1 MSDPSLSVPPRSVP
15 SLLLKTSGG
24 LPPVRLDP
32 LGRRSLASYAGFSPT
47 ADQLAM
53 VGNAG
58 RLPTPADVGLPPLA
72 TSMVPVASNAS
83 RFQHIEA
90 PILARSFGR
99 PIEKLSWCPRRGEL
113 LFVHPPQ
120 QHSTARGS
128 CPFDDYVRLIV
139 LHELDLVCARPCI
152 PTWAS
157 SQGGHHVDAVAL
169 RRSTVLQL
177 QAWRVVIQPHN
188 QDKRW
193 HFELNIHN
201 ARLRALTGRGGW

>member
-1 MSDPSLSVPPRSVP
+1 MSAPSLSDP

-32 LGRRSLASYAGFSPT
+32 SGRRSLATYAGYTPT

-58 RLPTPADVGLPPLA
+58 RLPTPADVGLPALA
-72 TSMVPVASNAS
+72 TSMVPVASNAA
-83 RFQHIEA
+83 RFQNTET
-90 PILARSFGR
+90 PIDALSFGR
-99 PIEKLSWCPRRGEL
+99 PIEKLSWCPLRGEL

-120 QHSTARGS
+120 QHSTARGT

-139 LHELDLVCARPCI
+139 LHELSLVCARPCI
-152 PTWAS
+152 PTWAPS
-157 SQGGHHVDAVAL
+157 DSGHRVTAAAL
-169 RRSTVLQL
+169 QRSTVLQL
-177 QAWRVVIQPHN
+177 QAWRVLVQA
-188 QDKRW
+188 QDPAGRW